1 METPLHLF
9 FQWFILSLVV
19 LYAAK
24 ALFYFVFITT
34 KKNPF
39 AGNAAAPDKT
49 VRPSVDV
56 VVPMH
61 NEEQVIGRTLDALLR
76 SSYPIHILLVDD
88 GSTDHTVSAVRP
100 YLAAHRHIRLLTQEN
115 RGKSVALNNAIAA
128 STSDILVCIDAD
140 TLVGPDTI
148 RQLTKRFVNEK
159 VAAVSGNLR
168 VANLSNWLTFNQDME
183 YICISNYE
191 REIFERVNGIIIL
204 PGAIGAFRK
213 DRLAEAGGYNP
224 RRITEDIDVVLKI
237 KEKHHIVLNAEQA
250 VGYTE
255 VPQTLGMYLRQRV
268 RWRTGI
274 LQTIFGYLAKDIS
287 NSWFYALVIP
297 YMLIFRITLPFI
309 TPFADYYILYA
320 LFQQADTLPLWLY
333 VGFIGIDSSV
343 CMYILG
349 KKKQPHYALAVPF
362 QRLCLRQLGLL
373 VNADILY
380 KLLKGELFKWRRCER
395 YGTLK

>member
-1 METPLHLF
+1 MEASLHLF

-24 ALFYFVFITT
+24 ALSYFVFITT

-39 AGNAAAPDKT
+39 AGDAAAPGQ
-49 VRPSVDV
+49 PLGLSVDV

-61 NEEQVIGRTLDALLR
+61 NEEQVISRTLEALLR

-88 GSTDHTVSAVRP
+88 GSTDHTVSTVRP

-115 RGKSVALNNAIAA
+115 KGKSIALNHAIAA
-128 STSDILVCIDAD
+128 SASDILVCIDAD

-148 RQLTKRFVNEK
+148 RQLIKRFVNEK

-168 VANLSNWLTFNQDME
+168 VANLSNWLTINQDME
-183 YICISNYE
+183 YLCISNYE

-204 PGAIGAFRK
+204 PGAIGAFRRN
-213 DRLAEAGGYNP
+213 RLVEAGGYDP
-224 RRITEDIDVVLKI
+224 RRMTEDIDVVLKI
-237 KEKHHIVLNAEQA
+237 KEKQHIVLNAEKA

-274 LQTIFGYLAKDIS
+274 LQTTFGYLAKNIS
-287 NSWFYALVIP
+287 NPWFYALVIP

-349 KKKQPHYALAVPF
+349 KKKHPRYALAVPF

-380 KLLKGELFKWRRCER
+380 RLLKGELFKWRRCER